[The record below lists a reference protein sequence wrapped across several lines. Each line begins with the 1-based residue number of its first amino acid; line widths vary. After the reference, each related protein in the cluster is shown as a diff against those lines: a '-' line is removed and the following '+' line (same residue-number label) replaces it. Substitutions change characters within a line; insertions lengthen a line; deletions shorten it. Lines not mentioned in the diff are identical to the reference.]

1 MRNTAQS
8 RRIAGSGI
16 CPRLAW
22 TKPGESDLYSFA
34 AITDE
39 PTPEVSATG
48 HKRTVITIEEPY
60 LSEWLNPLGLDKQRL
75 EHILSDKKVPYYI
88 HQIAE

>member
-1 MRNTAQS
+1 M
-8 RRIAGSGI
+8 
-16 CPRLAW
+16 
-22 TKPGESDLYSFA
+22 
-34 AITDE
+34 
-39 PTPEVSATG
+39 SATG